1 MPCIEKTHPDPDD
14 RRDIVVNFDKMV
26 QQGDLRRNVL
36 LQPGDV
42 VYVPP
47 TPLGWLGLRVREVL
61 FPLEP
66 AFRAYSLPAQAKS
79 AYDVYNDDDDD
90 NNNNSIARRAVLLR

>member
-1 MPCIEKTHPDPDD
+1 
-14 RRDIVVNFDKMV
+14 V
-26 QQGDLRRNVL
+26 
-36 LQPGDV
+36 
-42 VYVPP
+42 
-47 TPLGWLGLRVREVL
+47 GLRVRELL

-90 NNNNSIARRAVLLR
+90 NNNSNARRAVLLR